1 MKQLGR
7 HLLAEL
13 TECDPAL
20 LDAPEALADL
30 LREAVRLSGAT
41 LVSEV
46 SHRYSPYGVSLVVL
60 IAESHFSL
68 HTWPEYGYAA
78 ADFFTCG
85 TAVDPVRACDFLGQ
99 ALGAQVHVREVPRGI
114 PAGRHELLP
123 HKGTTP

>member
-1 MKQLGR
+1 VRQLGR
-7 HLLAEL
+7 HLLAEM
-13 TECDPAL
+13 TECEREL

-41 LVSEV
+41 LVSAV
-46 SHRYSPYGVSLVVL
+46 THHYAPHGVSLVAL

-85 TAVDPVRACDFLGQ
+85 PDVDPGAACDFVGR
-99 ALGAQVHVREVPRGI
+99 ALGARVHLREVPRGI
-114 PAGRHELLP
+114 PAAVREELP
-123 HKGTTP
+123 HKGEAP